1 MAAHIRKEAP
11 MTEAD
16 SRTLSARILRPP
28 TLAGA
33 LAALVLA
40 LAGPAVSVLPGLTTG
55 LRKVFTKLGIGS
67 RTELVRGGL
76 PHGEPG

>member
-40 LAGPAVSVLPGLTTG
+40 LAGPASVLPGLTTG
-55 LRKVFTKLGIGS
+55 LREVFTKLGIGS